1 MTGRELG
8 SEKPS
13 LPGRFPGS
21 VWSGE
26 KFITGNSHE
35 NLIKFRSVRVFVALI
50 NSVEATEN
58 PVNIYT
64 SPRQWRRAAGSA
76 RPTASSANRHSK
88 SFLNLTGENF
98 IKTL

>member
-64 SPRQWRRAAGSA
+64 SPRNGGGPPGQSA
-76 RPTASSANRHSK
+76 LQLHLQTAIQRV
-88 SFLNLTGENF
+88 FL
-98 IKTL
+98 I